1 MWGLILSGELQKK
14 DSLVRVGHFHGDITA
29 PSPAAVGRGS
39 ENPASNGTWLE
50 RERERACLP
59 HLAVFSIR
67 TTITIRVTGTP
78 RLASHAASRGVT
90 RRHSPSCVSSGLV
103 SEKAW
108 SETTRGDVK
117 GPGAQNPL
125 GEAHPALVHEPET
138 SSELLDGTGVSL

>member
-1 MWGLILSGELQKK
+1 METSLPPARQLLVVARKTLLQ
-14 DSLVRVGHFHGDITA
+14 TE
-29 PSPAAVGRGS
+29 PGS
-39 ENPASNGTWLE
+39 